1 MAWPYAREQSQVCDL
16 ERDKAEREGMSASC
30 VRMSDALGM
39 AGDGGGARSCDA
51 ALALEAMACVGK
63 GLERASG

>member
-1 MAWPYAREQSQVCDL
+1 MAWWYAREQSQVCVL
-16 ERDKAEREGMSASC
+16 ERVGAVREGMSTSC

-39 AGDGGGARSCDA
+39 ADGERPRSCDV
-51 ALALEAMACVGK
+51 ALMVETMACVGK